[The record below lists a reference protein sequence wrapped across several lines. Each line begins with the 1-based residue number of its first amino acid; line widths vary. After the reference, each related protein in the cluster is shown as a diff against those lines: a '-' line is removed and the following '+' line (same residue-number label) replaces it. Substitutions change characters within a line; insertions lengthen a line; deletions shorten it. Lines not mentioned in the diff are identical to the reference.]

1 MSSFFP
7 TQRNIKMG
15 HGHDHGPSLTGRRL
29 QLSIFITLAFVL
41 GEAITGY
48 ISHSLALMSDA
59 GHNFADALALVF
71 SWYSIWIARKPSTQA
86 RTFGH
91 HRVGILAALVNAVS
105 LVVIAL
111 LIFWEA
117 MSRLR
122 HPQPVASTPMIVVAL
137 AAILMNTVISF
148 WLRRAAKKDLNVRS
162 AYTHML
168 GDAVSA
174 AGVVVAGVVVAFT
187 GASIADPIVSILIGI
202 LILLSSWG
210 ILKESIDILL
220 EGIPKGMNM
229 VDVEKAIGGVHGVL
243 AVHDL
248 HVWTVGSGM
257 ICCSCHIMVNEQ
269 SVRSG
274 ENVLRGVTKE
284 LEHHFGITHSTIQ
297 VEVEGCDPNDMY
309 CVMKLA
315 RRVVAKNHDQP
326 PS

>member
-1 MSSFFP
+1 
-7 TQRNIKMG
+7 MG

-137 AAILMNTVISF
+137 AAILMNIVISF

-162 AYTHML
+162 AYTHMR